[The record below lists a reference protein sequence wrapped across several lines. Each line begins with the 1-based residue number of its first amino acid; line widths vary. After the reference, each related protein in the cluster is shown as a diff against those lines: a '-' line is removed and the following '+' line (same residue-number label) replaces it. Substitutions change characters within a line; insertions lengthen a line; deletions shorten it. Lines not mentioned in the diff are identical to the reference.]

1 MDATPAPSPAR
12 SKTTSSA
19 RSPRRHPEALRRLLK
34 VELAERSYT
43 LSIGSGLLA
52 DPATYAELRGK
63 TLRVVSD
70 ANVAARYLDPL
81 LDALGLTREHAF
93 ILPAGELQ
101 KTWANAEA
109 VLDWLLGQRLARDS
123 ILIALGGGVIGDL
136 TGFVA
141 SIYQRGIA
149 FVQIP
154 TTLLA
159 QVDSSVGGKTGVNH
173 ARGKNL
179 IGAFHQPIA
188 VFADTDTLNTLPP
201 RELSAGLAEVIKCAM
216 LGDAGLFARLERD
229 VDALLA
235 LDAGVLGE
243 AIERCCAL
251 KARIVALDER
261 ESLAGGPRTLL
272 NLGHTFGHAVE
283 TWTKYE
289 TWLHG
294 EAVGLG
300 LAMAADM
307 SMRLGWLKAEDAERC
322 IRLIERAKLPIAP
335 PTGMTP
341 DDFRTLMARDKKVAA
356 GRLRLVLMRAL
367 GEAATTADFDVT
379 ALDATLDHFCNT
391 PPHPSPLTPHAA

>member
-1 MDATPAPSPAR
+1 MDATPELSPAR
-12 SKTTSSA
+12 SKITSSA
-19 RSPRRHPEALRRLLK
+19 PSPRRRPDAARRLLR
-34 VELAERSYT
+34 VELGERSYGLT
-43 LSIGSGLLA
+43 IGAGLLS
-52 DPATYAELRGK
+52 DPECYAELRGK
-63 TLRVVSD
+63 TLRVVTD
-70 ANVAARYLDPL
+70 VNVAACYLDPV
-81 LDALGLTREHAF
+81 LDALNLTREHAYV
-93 ILPAGELQ
+93 LPAGEQQ
-101 KTWANAEA
+101 KTWANAEE
-109 VLDWLLGQRLARDS
+109 VLDWLLGQRIARDG

-149 FVQIP
+149 FVQMP
-154 TTLLA
+154 TTLLS

-188 VFADTDTLNTLPP
+188 VFADTDTLNSLPP

-229 VDALLA
+229 IDALLA
-235 LDAGVLGE
+235 LDAGALAE

-283 TWTKYE
+283 TYTKYE

-300 LAMAADM
+300 LAMAADL

-322 IRLIERAKLPIAP
+322 IRLVERARLPIVP
-335 PTGMTP
+335 PAGMSP
-341 DDFRTLMARDKKVAA
+341 DDFRSLMARDKKVAA

-367 GEAATTADFDVT
+367 GEAATTADFDLA
-379 ALDATLDHFCNT
+379 ALDATLDHFCGAT
-391 PPHPSPLTPHAA
+391 TRAA

>member
-1 MDATPAPSPAR
+1 MLSPEK
-12 SKTTSSA
+12 SKITSSA
-19 RSPRRHPEALRRLLK
+19 RSPRRHPEATRRLLK
-34 VELAERSYT
+34 VELGDRSYG
-43 LSIGSGLLA
+43 LSIGAGLLG
-52 DPATYAELRGK
+52 DPDTYADLRGK
-63 TLRVVSD
+63 TLRVVTD
-70 ANVAARYLDPL
+70 ANVAACYLDPV

-101 KTWANAEA
+101 KTWANAEE
-109 VLDWLLGQRLARDS
+109 VLDWLLGQRIARDG

-149 FVQIP
+149 FVQMP
-154 TTLLA
+154 TTLLS

-229 VDALLA
+229 IDALLG
-235 LDAGVLGE
+235 LDAVALAE

-283 TWTKYE
+283 TFTRYE

-307 SMRLGWLKAEDAERC
+307 SMRLGWLKPEDAERC
-322 IRLIERAKLPIAP
+322 IRLIERARLPIRP
-335 PTGMTP
+335 PAGMTP
-341 DDFRTLMARDKKVAA
+341 DDFRSLMARDKKVAA
-356 GRLRLVLMRAL
+356 GKLRLVLMRAL

-379 ALDATLDHFCNT
+379 ALDATLAHFCG
-391 PPHPSPLTPHAA
+391 AATEAA

>member
-1 MDATPAPSPAR
+1 M
-12 SKTTSSA
+12 
-19 RSPRRHPEALRRLLK
+19 RRLLS
-34 VELAERSYT
+34 VELGERSYP
-43 LSIGSGLLA
+43 LAIGAGLLA
-52 DPATYAELRGK
+52 DPESYAELRGK
-63 TLRVVSD
+63 TLRIVTD
-70 ANVAARYLDPL
+70 ANVAARYLDPV

-93 ILPAGELQ
+93 VLPAGELQ
-101 KTWANAEA
+101 KTWANSEQ
-109 VLDWLLGQRLARDS
+109 VLDWLLASRIARDGV
-123 ILIALGGGVIGDL
+123 LIALGGGVIGDL

-149 FVQIP
+149 FVQMP
-154 TTLLA
+154 TTLLS

-201 RELSAGLAEVIKCAM
+201 RELSAGLAEVIKCGM
-216 LGDAGLFARLERD
+216 LGDAALFARLERD
-229 VDALLA
+229 LDAILA
-235 LDAGVLGE
+235 LDPNAVAE
-243 AIERCCAL
+243 AVERCCKL

-283 TWTKYE
+283 TFTQYE

-307 SMRLGWLKAEDAERC
+307 SMRLGWLKPEDAERC
-322 IRLIERAKLPIAP
+322 LKLIERAKLPVRP
-335 PTGMTP
+335 PAAMTP
-341 DDFRTLMARDKKVAA
+341 DDFRSLMARDKKVAA
-356 GRLRLVLMRAL
+356 GKLRLVLMRAI
-367 GEAATTADFDVT
+367 GEAATTADFDVA
-379 ALDATLDHFCNT
+379 ALDATLDHFCT
-391 PPHPSPLTPHAA
+391 ASDAAGTATQAA

>member
-1 MDATPAPSPAR
+1 MVTD
-12 SKTTSSA
+12 
-19 RSPRRHPEALRRLLK
+19 
-34 VELAERSYT
+34 V
-43 LSIGSGLLA
+43 
-52 DPATYAELRGK
+52 
-63 TLRVVSD
+63 
-70 ANVAARYLDPL
+70 NVAACYLDPL

-93 ILPAGELQ
+93 VLPAGELQ

-149 FVQIP
+149 FVQMP
-154 TTLLA
+154 TTLLS

-216 LGDAGLFARLERD
+216 LGDSGLFARLERD
-229 VDALLA
+229 VDALLG
-235 LDAGVLGE
+235 LDAGVLAE
-243 AIERCCAL
+243 AIERCCQL

-261 ESLAGGPRTLL
+261 EALSGGPRTLL

-283 TWTKYE
+283 TYTRYE
-289 TWLHG
+289 SWLHG

-300 LAMAADM
+300 LAMAADL
-307 SMRLGWLKAEDAERC
+307 SMRLGWLKPDDAGRC
-322 IRLIERAKLPIAP
+322 IRLIERAKLPTTP
-335 PTGMTP
+335 PPGMTP
-341 DDFRTLMARDKKVAA
+341 DDFRTLMARDKKVAV

-367 GEAATTADFDVT
+367 GEAVTTADFDPA
-379 ALDATLDHFCNT
+379 ALDATLDHFCVRT
-391 PPHPSPLTPHAA
+391 PPAAALAPAVA

>member
-1 MDATPAPSPAR
+1 MSAPSPR
-12 SKTTSSA
+12 
-19 RSPRRHPEALRRLLK
+19 RSPEAGRRLLR
-34 VELAERSYT
+34 VELGERSYDIA
-43 LSIGSGLLA
+43 IGAGLLQ
-52 DPATYAELRGK
+52 DPESFASLRGR
-63 TLRVVSD
+63 TLRVVTD
-70 ANVAARYLDPL
+70 ANVAACYLDPV

-93 ILPAGELQ
+93 ILPAGETQ
-101 KTWANAEA
+101 KTWANAEE
-109 VLDWLLGQRLARDS
+109 VLDWLLGQRIARDAV
-123 ILIALGGGVIGDL
+123 LIALGGGVIGDL

-149 FVQIP
+149 FVQMP
-154 TTLLA
+154 TTLLS

-179 IGAFHQPIA
+179 IGAFHQPLA
-188 VFADTDTLNTLPP
+188 VYADTASLATLPA
-201 RELSAGLAEVIKCAM
+201 RELSAGLAEVIKCGM

-229 VDALLA
+229 IDSLRA
-235 LDAGVLGE
+235 LDPQALAD

-283 TWTKYE
+283 TWTKYQ

-300 LAMAADM
+300 LAMAADL
-307 SMRLGWLKAEDAERC
+307 SMRLGWLKAEDCARC
-322 IRLIERAKLPIAP
+322 LRLIERAGLPVRP
-335 PTGMTP
+335 PAGMTP
-341 DDFRTLMARDKKVAA
+341 DDFRSLMMRDKKVAG

-367 GEAATTADFDVT
+367 GEAVTVADFDT
-379 ALDATLDHFCNT
+379 AAFDATLDHYC
-391 PPHPSPLTPHAA
+391 SAAAIAS

>member
-1 MDATPAPSPAR
+1 M
-12 SKTTSSA
+12 
-19 RSPRRHPEALRRLLK
+19 RRLLS
-34 VELAERSYT
+34 VELGDRSYP
-43 LSIGSGLLA
+43 LAIGAGLLS
-52 DPATYAELRGK
+52 DPESYAELRGK
-63 TLRVVSD
+63 TLRIVTD
-70 ANVAARYLDPL
+70 ANVAARYLDPV

-93 ILPAGELQ
+93 VLPAGELQ
-101 KTWANAEA
+101 KTWANAEQ
-109 VLDWLLGQRLARDS
+109 VLDWLLASRIARDGV
-123 ILIALGGGVIGDL
+123 LIALGGGVIGDL

-149 FVQIP
+149 FVQMP
-154 TTLLA
+154 TTLLS

-201 RELSAGLAEVIKCAM
+201 RELSAGLAEVIKCGM
-216 LGDAGLFARLERD
+216 LGDAALFARLERD
-229 VDALLA
+229 IDAILS
-235 LDAGVLGE
+235 LDPNAVAE
-243 AIERCCAL
+243 AVERCCKL

-283 TWTKYE
+283 TFTKYE

-322 IRLIERAKLPIAP
+322 LKLIERARLPVRP
-335 PTGMTP
+335 PTAMTP
-341 DDFRTLMARDKKVAA
+341 DDFRSLMARDKKVAA
-356 GRLRLVLMRAL
+356 GKLRLVLMRAI
-367 GEAATTADFDVT
+367 GEAATTAEFDVA
-379 ALDATLDHFCNT
+379 ALDATLEHFC
-391 PPHPSPLTPHAA
+391 AAADAAGTATQAA

>member
-1 MDATPAPSPAR
+1 M
-12 SKTTSSA
+12 
-19 RSPRRHPEALRRLLK
+19 RRLLS
-34 VELAERSYT
+34 VELGERSYP
-43 LSIGSGLLA
+43 LAIGAGLLA
-52 DPATYAELRGK
+52 DPESYAELRGK
-63 TLRVVSD
+63 TLRIVTD
-70 ANVAARYLDPL
+70 ANVAARYLDPV

-93 ILPAGELQ
+93 VLPAGELQ
-101 KTWANAEA
+101 KTWANSEQ
-109 VLDWLLGQRLARDS
+109 VLDWLLASRIARDGV
-123 ILIALGGGVIGDL
+123 LIALGGGVIGDL

-149 FVQIP
+149 FVQMP
-154 TTLLA
+154 TTLLS

-201 RELSAGLAEVIKCAM
+201 SELSAGLAEVIKCGM
-216 LGDAGLFARLERD
+216 LGDAALFARLERD
-229 VDALLA
+229 LDAILA
-235 LDAGVLGE
+235 LDPNAVAE
-243 AIERCCAL
+243 AVERCCKL

-283 TWTKYE
+283 TFTQYE

-307 SMRLGWLKAEDAERC
+307 SMRLGWLKPEDAERC
-322 IRLIERAKLPIAP
+322 LKLIERAKLPVRP
-335 PTGMTP
+335 PAAMTP
-341 DDFRTLMARDKKVAA
+341 DDFRSLMARDKKVAA
-356 GRLRLVLMRAL
+356 GKLRLVLMRAI
-367 GEAATTADFDVT
+367 GEAATTADFDVA
-379 ALDATLDHFCNT
+379 ALDATLDHFCT
-391 PPHPSPLTPHAA
+391 ASDAAGTATQAA

>member
-1 MDATPAPSPAR
+1 M
-12 SKTTSSA
+12 
-19 RSPRRHPEALRRLLK
+19 RRLLS
-34 VELAERSYT
+34 VELGERSYP
-43 LSIGSGLLA
+43 LAIGAGLLA
-52 DPATYAELRGK
+52 DPESYAELRGK
-63 TLRVVSD
+63 TLRIVTD
-70 ANVAARYLDPL
+70 ANVAARYLDPV
-81 LDALGLTREHAF
+81 LDALNLTREHAF
-93 ILPAGELQ
+93 VLPAGELQ
-101 KTWANAEA
+101 KTWANAEQ
-109 VLDWLLGQRLARDS
+109 VLDWLLASRIARDGV
-123 ILIALGGGVIGDL
+123 LIALGGGVIGDL

-149 FVQIP
+149 FVQMP
-154 TTLLA
+154 TTLLS

-201 RELSAGLAEVIKCAM
+201 RELSAGLAEVIKCGM
-216 LGDAGLFARLERD
+216 LGDAALFARLERD
-229 VDALLA
+229 IDAILT
-235 LDAGVLGE
+235 LDPNAVAE
-243 AIERCCAL
+243 AVERCCKL

-283 TWTKYE
+283 TFTKYE

-322 IRLIERAKLPIAP
+322 LKLIERAKLPIRP
-335 PTGMTP
+335 PAAMTP
-341 DDFRTLMARDKKVAA
+341 DDFRSLMARDKKVAA
-356 GRLRLVLMRAL
+356 GKLRLVLMRAI
-367 GEAATTADFDVT
+367 GEAATTADFDVA
-379 ALDATLDHFCNT
+379 ALDATLGHFCT
-391 PPHPSPLTPHAA
+391 PADASDAAIQAA